1 VERNGNPEFILSDS
15 HPPSDRADSHENDTE
30 AVARRKGLKVAILGG
45 GISGL
50 STAHFLERRG
60 LSSDVFEAAPA
71 SGGLCASETVDGFV
85 ADKAGG
91 HIIYSTDK
99 EVLSFVLG
107 VLGEGGAVENKRE
120 TRIFHHGRYV
130 TYPFENGLADLPAE
144 HNFDCLKGYVEAA
157 FARRNGATE
166 PDDFH
171 AWCAWRFGEGISR
184 HFMWPY
190 NEKIWNVDLRRMSTG
205 WVRGRVPDAPID
217 DVLRSAIGIR
227 TTGYGHQATF
237 WYPRTGGFQ
246 TIVDRV
252 RARLET
258 TRVRTSTQCRT
269 LKKTAAGWE
278 VNGERYDRVIS
289 TIPLQE
295 LAKVLD
301 GMPER
306 IRDAFGKLGY
316 TSLLTVF
323 LALDHD
329 RIPNLSWVY
338 FPHAENGPQNR
349 ITFLSNYS
357 PENAPKGKS
366 SVMAEVTYIGQ
377 LPGTHE
383 STANDVIA
391 GLERC
396 GILKKQDVRFSRT
409 YDNRYAYILYEHG
422 LEDRLELIRGW
433 LREIGLPVVGR
444 FGNYNYYNSDRC
456 IRGAMDL
463 AATF

>member
-1 VERNGNPEFILSDS
+1 VRV
-15 HPPSDRADSHENDTE
+15 
-30 AVARRKGLKVAILGG
+30 AVLGG

-50 STAHFLERRG
+50 STALFLERRG
-60 LSSDVFEAAPA
+60 HRVDVFEASPRTA
-71 SGGLCASETVDGFV
+71 GLCASETVDGFV

-120 TRIFHHGRYV
+120 TRIFHHGTYV
-130 TYPFENGLADLPAE
+130 TYPFENGLADLPKE
-144 HNFDCLKGYVEAA
+144 HNYECLKGYVEAA
-157 FARRNGATE
+157 FARRNGAKE
-166 PDDFH
+166 PADFH
-171 AWCAWRFGEGISR
+171 GWCAWRFGEGISR

-190 NEKIWNVDLRRMSTG
+190 NEKIWNIDLRRMSTA
-205 WVRGRVPDAPID
+205 WVKGRVPDAPID

-246 TIVDRV
+246 RIVDRIGE
-252 RARLET
+252 ALET
-258 TRVRTSTQCRT
+258 TVVRLASPC
-269 LKKTAAGWE
+269 KKLSRNGSGWD
-278 VNGERYDRVIS
+278 VNGERFDRVVS

-295 LAKVLD
+295 LVKVLD
-301 GMPER
+301 GMPAG
-306 IRDAFGKLGY
+306 IRDAFLALGY

-323 LALDHD
+323 LALRHD
-329 RIPNLSWVY
+329 RVPKLSWVY

-357 PENAPKGKS
+357 PANAPEGKS
-366 SVMAEVTYIGQ
+366 SVMAEVTYVGE
-377 LPGTHE
+377 LPGTEE
-383 STANDVIA
+383 SITRDVIS

-396 GILKKQDVRFSRT
+396 GILKADDVLFSRA

-422 LEDRLELIRGW
+422 LEDRLDQIRGW
-433 LREIGLPVVGR
+433 LKEIGLPVVGR

-456 IRGAMDL
+456 VRAAIDL
-463 AATF
+463 AAAF